1 MKLLIPKAASG
12 YMLGKSGSAIKTM
25 TEVSACKLQLGTD
38 EDTAMTNERVMIINS
53 RTAPALVVVSYVNI
67 QSS

>member
-12 YMLGKSGSAIKTM
+12 YMIGKSGSTIKAI
-25 TEVSACKLQLGTD
+25 TEVTACKLQLVD
-38 EDTAMTNERVMIINS
+38 EDASMTHERVMIINS

>member
-12 YMLGKSGSAIKTM
+12 YMIGKSGSVIKAM
-25 TEVSACKLQLGTD
+25 TEVSACKLQLVD
-38 EDTAMTNERVMIINS
+38 EDASMTHERVMIINS
-53 RTAPALVVVSYVNI
+53 LTAPGLVLVSYVGI